1 MMTRI
6 VDRVQHEDYKHQSKQ
21 CRKQTLHIAVDL
33 EYTPVLIK
41 YILNNKSMYLGEV
54 TKVNQGN
61 NKKIHEDTSLR
72 VLTKIILTHV
82 RVD

>member
-1 MMTRI
+1 M
-6 VDRVQHEDYKHQSKQ
+6 
-21 CRKQTLHIAVDL
+21 
-33 EYTPVLIK
+33 
-41 YILNNKSMYLGEV
+41 YILNNESMYLGEV

-82 RVD
+82 RVDWDYRQRYQQGSKHL